1 MNKDY
6 RDIQGGTHMV
16 NEPAATYG
24 ISERCH
30 IPMDGRTD
38 REHMMATT
46 MPVDEY
52 FDIPISKVHEDFG
65 DSTLFEDAGME
76 LPDGKDAYTPEELRM
91 MLIDDLNELYGVRR
105 AE

>member
-6 RDIQGGTHMV
+6 QDIQEGTHMV

-24 ISERCH
+24 ISERH
-30 IPMDGRTD
+30 HTPVKRSTNK
-38 REHMMATT
+38 EHVMANT

-52 FDIPISKVHEDFG
+52 FDTLISKVHEDYG
-65 DSTLFEDAGME
+65 DSTLFEDSGVE
-76 LPDGKDAYTPEELRM
+76 LPDGKDVYTPEELRM
-91 MLIDDLNELYGVRR
+91 MLIDDLNECYGIRR

>member
-6 RDIQGGTHMV
+6 RDIQGGT
-16 NEPAATYG
+16 
-24 ISERCH
+24 
-30 IPMDGRTD
+30 
-38 REHMMATT
+38 HMMATT

-52 FDIPISKVHEDFG
+52 FDIPISKVNEDVG
-65 DSTLFEDAGME
+65 DSTLFEDAGIE

-91 MLIDDLNELYGVRR
+91 MLIDDLNELYGVRS